1 MSGVKD
7 IFISYRREGGEFLA
21 SLLYQRLSSDGYSVF
36 LDVESLRSGKFNEQL
51 FKVIDECTDFLLILP
66 PNGLNRC
73 VHPDD
78 WVRLEIERA
87 VDCGKNIIPV
97 MMRGFEWPEV
107 LPEKLQGIPLENG
120 VTANTELFD
129 GVITRLEK
137 KLLRSKEQENIPVN
151 TKEQTPVSQQI
162 RERWKNSSSSREMS
176 TVMQTIKKKK
186 EKGFFQEFERR
197 NAEHNQDLTEAADC
211 MRPEDGYSAGRH
223 FSLYDS
229 EKENTLVY
237 RLVER
242 YDEKLLLRYM
252 EPDRLIRS
260 SEQIGQFWKRT
271 YYIPGEDIEDGF
283 LSFIYL
289 TFKDCGSKIEIYLNT
304 GALSGWDVK
313 LTKSPVLCCSIEKL
327 VQSTMGYDL
336 GNLTDAQKEHFERGY
351 GEEKYYE
358 EKLGP
363 LDCVIIDPITLEEP
377 RREVFFDEN
386 KKEFRARLELKSGY
400 QYSAFYINMGSDT
413 NAGAIPLTDIEIGS
427 AYRTGSHGF
436 PKDMMKAGEYLEK
449 DSSADALYQIG
460 LMFQN
465 EDEIQDE
472 EIAVSYF
479 QRAADLGSEKA
490 QEILDTLHII

>member
-107 LPEKLQGIPLENG
+107 LPEKLQGIRLENG

-137 KLLRSKEQENIPVN
+137 KLLHSKEQEKIPEN
-151 TKEQTPVSQQI
+151 TKEQTPLSQQVREKWGSRSSGTEESPVKQAI
-162 RERWKNSSSSREMS
+162 R
-176 TVMQTIKKKK
+176 KKK
-186 EKGFFQEFERR
+186 EDRFLHEFTKR
-197 NAEHNQDLTEAADC
+197 NEENVKKQADVIDSAEPKENNI
-211 MRPEDGYSAGRH
+211 GGRH
-223 FSLYDS
+223 FSLVDS
-229 EKENTLVY
+229 ENESTIIY
-237 RLVER
+237 QLVER
-242 YDEKLLLRYM
+242 YDEKRMLRYM
-252 EPDRLIRS
+252 EPDRLVRS
-260 SEQIGQFWKRT
+260 SEKSGQNYKRT
-271 YYIPGEDIEDGF
+271 YYICGEDIQDDF
-283 LSFIYL
+283 LSLVFL
-289 TFKDCGSKIEIYLNT
+289 TFRDCGPRVEIYINT
-304 GALSGWDVK
+304 GALRGWDIK
-313 LTKSPVLCCSIEKL
+313 LTKSPMLAGSAEKP
-327 VQSTMGYDL
+327 VQSTVGYYL
-336 GNLTDAQKEHFERGY
+336 GNLSDTQKEHFEKGY
-351 GEEKYYE
+351 GEETYYE
-358 EKLGP
+358 EKMGP
-363 LDCVIIDPITLEEP
+363 LDCVFIDPITLEEP

-386 KKEFRARLELKSGY
+386 KKEFRARLKLKSGY
-400 QYSAFYINMGSDT
+400 PYSAFYISMDSDT
-413 NAGAIPLTDIEIGS
+413 NASAIPLTDIEIGS

-436 PKDMMKAGEYLEK
+436 PKDLMKAGEHLEK

-479 QRAADLGSEKA
+479 QRAADLGSKKA
-490 QEILDTLHII
+490 QEMLDALPII